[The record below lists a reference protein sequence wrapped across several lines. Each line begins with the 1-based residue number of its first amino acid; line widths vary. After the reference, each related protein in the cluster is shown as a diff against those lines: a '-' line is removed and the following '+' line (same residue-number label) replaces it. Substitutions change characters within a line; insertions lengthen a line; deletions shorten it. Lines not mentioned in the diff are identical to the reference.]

1 MTFGIDEQG
10 NWREEKAKD
19 VKEPSDTAPAG
30 GRDRDD
36 EGTKDA
42 SGMRAR
48 QQQQQQQQ
56 QHKTARDTDASSLSS
71 SQDGTTTDN
80 SRVVHRNQHHDN
92 VGDDGDSDDG
102 ERPVNEFEIE
112 IHEGEDAKGLADIL
126 RAAGYDVEIAELDHD
141 GKYTIQNFD
150 DDDYAE
156 TETNDG
162 EQAGTKRKHRGN
174 DQQQQPNGGHDEL

>member
-19 VKEPSDTAPAG
+19 AKEPSDTAPAG
-30 GRDRDD
+30 GQ
-36 EGTKDA
+36 
-42 SGMRAR
+42 

-56 QHKTARDTDASSLSS
+56 QHKTARDKDASSLSS
-71 SQDGTTTDN
+71 SQDGTTTTTTTDN
-80 SRVVHRNQHHDN
+80 SRVVHRQRHHDS
-92 VGDDGDSDDG
+92 VGDHDDGDGGDQ
-102 ERPVNEFEIE
+102 PVNEFEIE

-126 RAAGYDVEIAELDHD
+126 RAAGYDVEIAELGQD
-141 GKYTIQNFD
+141 GKYTTQNFD

-162 EQAGTKRKHRGN
+162 EQAGTKRKQRE
-174 DQQQQPNGGHDEL
+174 QQLPNGGHDEL